1 HIVLVGVLPIAPGV
15 GPQDLR
21 GAGPRWGIASE
32 RGERRQ
38 VGRAL
43 GQPQMLQTRPV
54 AVVPLAALDL
64 AAARTAVRVGAPRIE
79 QQRRAVLGADAA
91 VGRQQRLRGGQRRH
105 AGEQRGGALAE
116 MGDQRREIGRARDL
130 RPARRE
136 LLRAHHTRTPSRAQR
151 TGSSVA
157 PAARAAAITG
167 AGLSPVT
174 KNMQPPAP
182 EPAALPPSA
191 PAAVTACSSR
201 AISGV
206 RISGSSVCWCFQF
219 SVSSAATRVRL
230 AERTASAMRSATSFM
245 ARSASV
251 TSRSP
256 RPYAAIT
263 RAMVAP

>member
-1 HIVLVGVLPIAPGV
+1 RVVPRLAVGERLVELADEIRGLVRHLPHAPRGGVVERAAFPQQHPGGDIVANPDRFEVGREEQPARPQHVVLVGVLPIAPGV
-15 GPQDLR
+15 SPQDLR
-21 GAGPRWGIASE
+21 GPGPRGDIASE
-32 RGERRQ
+32 RRERRK

-43 GQPQMLQTRPV
+43 GQPQVLQTRPV

-64 AAARTAVRVGAPRIE
+64 AAA
-79 QQRRAVLGADAA
+79 
-91 VGRQQRLRGGQRRH
+91 
-105 AGEQRGGALAE
+105 
-116 MGDQRREIGRARDL
+116 
-130 RPARRE
+130 
-136 LLRAHHTRTPSRAQR
+136 
-151 TGSSVA
+151 
-157 PAARAAAITG
+157 ITG

-174 KNMQPPAP
+174 KNMPPPAP

-206 RISGSSVCWCFQF
+206 RISGSSACWCFQF

-251 TSRSP
+251 TPRSP

-263 RAMVAP
+263 RAMVAPDMRDRPV